1 MILPYVIFG
10 YNTSIQESTHF
21 SPFEILYGGRKSKLP
36 QQIDLNQHKI
46 LIDEMIK
53 KAQIMKKQARENLL
67 KSQQTQKKYHD
78 EKHNDIEFEEN
89 DLVMVKNPSSQKLES
104 KYSGPYKILQKL
116 SKLNYK
122 IALPSGSRMDDV
134 IHISRLKK
142 VNKQIDPALPY
153 QTSQS
158 DREDE
163 HFEIESILDK
173 KFMISN
179 DGKRRLYYLIKWKGY
194 DETSWEPKTE
204 LNNAKE
210 MVKYF
215 ERGRN
220 KKKS

>member
-1 MILPYVIFG
+1 
-10 YNTSIQESTHF
+10 
-21 SPFEILYGGRKSKLP
+21 
-36 QQIDLNQHKI
+36 
-46 LIDEMIK
+46 
-53 KAQIMKKQARENLL
+53 
-67 KSQQTQKKYHD
+67 
-78 EKHNDIEFEEN
+78 
-89 DLVMVKNPSSQKLES
+89 
-104 KYSGPYKILQKL
+104 
-116 SKLNYK
+116 
-122 IALPSGSRMDDV
+122 MDDV

-142 VNKQIDPALPY
+142 VNKQIDPALPS

-158 DREDE
+158 DPEDE

-210 MVKYF
+210 MVKSF

-220 KKKS
+220 KKYCNQK